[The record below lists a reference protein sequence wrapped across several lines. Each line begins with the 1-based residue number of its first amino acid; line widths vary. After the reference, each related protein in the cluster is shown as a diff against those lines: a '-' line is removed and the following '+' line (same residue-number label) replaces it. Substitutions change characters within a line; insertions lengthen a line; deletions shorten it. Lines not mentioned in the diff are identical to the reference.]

1 MARVSALGK
10 YVLTVIVAPTPLS
23 NHAAHRPP
31 LCLPSLPYLCFS
43 SPPMHPPAS
52 LHVARHTAL
61 FPGPSPSM
69 YSKMQL
75 MLWHTHTHTRTQE
88 DAMNAYTQAEIAANA
103 VTGNLH
109 TKIFSVER
117 KTPL

>member
-1 MARVSALGK
+1 
-10 YVLTVIVAPTPLS
+10 
-23 NHAAHRPP
+23 
-31 LCLPSLPYLCFS
+31 
-43 SPPMHPPAS
+43 
-52 LHVARHTAL
+52 
-61 FPGPSPSM
+61 M